1 MTPVNAQPVTEKGGE
16 TRQRIIDAAAGCF
29 MQRGYA
35 GTSMSD
41 LIAAAGLTKGGFY
54 FHFASKRDVAVE
66 VVRTRQEA
74 MRAEVFATA
83 GEHDR
88 AADQIVAMVRALPAA
103 VQSKMGGGVAGLE
116 RFCKDLVLAGADD
129 PAVLQP
135 LRPWVDTTEQ
145 LFRRAQEQGDMADD
159 VDARTAAVLA
169 VGTFCGLEDLARGNP
184 DTSESLGMTVDEYLT
199 FVARAVGLSLDL

>member
-1 MTPVNAQPVTEKGGE
+1 MSAQAVTEKGGE
-16 TRQRIIDAAAGCF
+16 TRRRLVEAASTCF
-29 MQRGYA
+29 MERGYA

-74 MRAEVFATA
+74 MRVEVLEAA
-83 GEHDR
+83 GEHER
-88 AADQIVAMVRALPAA
+88 AADQVVAMVRALLPAI
-103 VQSKMGGGVAGLE
+103 QLKMTGGVAGLD
-116 RFCKDLVLAGADD
+116 RLCKDLVAEGADD
-129 PAVLQP
+129 PAVVQP

-145 LFRRAQEQGDMADD
+145 LFRRAQEQGDMSTD
-159 VDARTAAVLA
+159 VDARMAAVLA

-184 DTSESLGMTVDEYLT
+184 DTSEPLGMTVDDYLT
-199 FVARAVGLSLDL
+199 FIGRAVGLTVDL

>member
-1 MTPVNAQPVTEKGGE
+1 VSAQAVTEKGGE
-16 TRQRIIDAAAGCF
+16 TRQRIIDAAADCF

-88 AADQIVAMVRALPAA
+88 ASDQIVAMVRALPAA
-103 VQSKMGGGVAGLE
+103 IQSKMGGGVAGLE

-129 PAVLQP
+129 PAVVQP

-145 LFRRAQEQGDMADD
+145 LFRWAQEQGDMTRD

-169 VGTFCGLEDLARGNP
+169 VGAFCGLEDLARGNP
-184 DTSESLGMTVDEYLT
+184 DTSEALGMTVDEYLT
-199 FVARAVGLSLDL
+199 FIARAVGLSLDL